1 MTMHIE
7 EVTAN
12 TTGLTD
18 AINRFLCLLTSTG
31 HPITESDLAALI
43 ASGNSHLFVAIDEQG
58 SYAGMI
64 TVGIYRSPTG
74 KKAWIEDVVVDE
86 AYRGR
91 GVGKQLTQH
100 AIAFARL
107 QQVKLLSLTSNP
119 ARIAANQLY
128 PNVGF
133 LRKETNVYV
142 MRFD

>member
-1 MTMHIE
+1 MHIE

-12 TTGLTD
+12 TSGLTE
-18 AINRFLCLLTSTG
+18 AINRFLHQLTSKEQ
-31 HPITESDLAALI
+31 PITESDLAALV
-43 ASGNSHLFVAIDEQG
+43 ASENSHLFVAVDQQG
-58 SYAGMI
+58 RYAGMI
-64 TVGIYRSPTG
+64 TVGIYRAPTG

-86 AYRGR
+86 AYRGQ
-91 GVGKQLTQH
+91 GVGKQLTLH
-100 AIAFARL
+100 AIAFARQ
-107 QQVKLLSLTSNP
+107 QQVSLLSLTSNP